1 MNHARF
7 IAVAA
12 ALIAVSPGCS
22 APGTISEG
30 AVQADTTQVFARI
43 DSLIAAYIRDRA
55 FPGAALAIGHRGTVH
70 KLDGYGTYTYE
81 STRPIMPESVFDLA
95 SLTKV
100 IATTTACMLL
110 YEEGLLDLDTAASA
124 YLPALRGTDKAGI
137 TVRQLLTH
145 TSGFMPF
152 RFFYEDSV
160 LTRAAVLDSIFT
172 IPLQRMPGEDY
183 AYSDFGM
190 ITLLLV
196 IESITGQD
204 FATYAAENIFEP
216 LGMASTGYRGTGTPD
231 ASVVP
236 TELDDYFRHRL
247 VQGEVHDETA
257 WILGGTAGHA
267 GLFSSATDVAR
278 FASMMAQ
285 GGRYDRGLFL
295 SPETVE
301 FFTTVVDS
309 SMSTRALGWDTKSRD
324 KPSSSGE
331 HFGPRSFGHTG
342 FTGTSIWIDP
352 DSGVFVVFLTNRV
365 YPTRENYG
373 IIDLRPQLADLTYEA
388 LVGTPVQ

>member
-1 MNHARF
+1 M
-7 IAVAA
+7 
-12 ALIAVSPGCS
+12 C
-22 APGTISEG
+22 
-30 AVQADTTQVFARI
+30 
-43 DSLIAAYIRDRA
+43 IRDRV
-55 FPGAALAIGHRGTVH
+55 G
-70 KLDGYGTYTYE
+70 
-81 STRPIMPESVFDLA
+81 
-95 SLTKV
+95 
-100 IATTTACMLL
+100 
-110 YEEGLLDLDTAASA
+110 
-124 YLPALRGTDKAGI
+124 
-137 TVRQLLTH
+137 
-145 TSGFMPF
+145 
-152 RFFYEDSV
+152 
-160 LTRAAVLDSIFT
+160 
-172 IPLQRMPGEDY
+172 GEDY

-267 GLFSSATDVAR
+267 GLFSSATDVAQ

-301 FFTTVVDS
+301 FFTTVVCLLYTSPSPRDR
-309 SMSTRALGWDTKSRD
+309 TRSRM
-324 KPSSSGE
+324 PSS
-331 HFGPRSFGHTG
+331 
-342 FTGTSIWIDP
+342 
-352 DSGVFVVFLTNRV
+352 
-365 YPTRENYG
+365 
-373 IIDLRPQLADLTYEA
+373 A
-388 LVGTPVQ
+388 